1 MLQGGRELMRAGE
14 GTVERSMA
22 DPDVLVTHPLLDP
35 LLPSR
40 DRSFARFWITTVRR
54 LLRSKSTGT
63 WLHEQYLAE
72 ADGYVAHLLAHFP
85 SGNVRTLRLLRSTV
99 GTRTARELLKLVVD
113 SPDSRARYEAQ
124 RKICLAKLLFD
135 VDHSRSVRDADRHR
149 VLLEHTLKREV
160 WSTGGRY
167 HHDGD
172 GDDGPFS
179 PVPNLPTYAEEQQL
193 RPMTC
198 LAARDGLPAVEVLH
212 FATRSKGRPRSSDGA
227 CGACQLP
234 GDLPCPG
241 CRRSS
246 IVSKLLRRGL
256 YRPDQLDDMV
266 GALLVVRDR
275 TQAYSLE
282 QRLMDALGGPFR
294 WRDRV
299 DTLTVPTDRDRL
311 TLRSGDGF
319 RVLKGV
325 MDLLVDD
332 SYVTPVEIQIYPVAD
347 FLHTVDPTHGACH
360 AAFKRRQLLFD
371 LMPLLFPEM
380 IYGSLG
386 PLGGDAVFLQP
397 LEPPCRRWPSVGA
410 V

>member
-1 MLQGGRELMRAGE
+1 MQQGVRELMRAGE

-54 LLRSKSTGT
+54 LLRSTGT
-63 WLHEQYLAE
+63 GAWLHEQYLAE

-85 SGNVRTLRLLRSTV
+85 SGSVRDLRLLPSTV
-99 GTRTARELLKLVVD
+99 GTRAARELLKLVVD

-149 VLLEHTLKREV
+149 ALLELTLTRKL
-160 WSTGGRY
+160 WSTGGSC
-167 HHDGD
+167 HHD
-172 GDDGPFS
+172 DDAGGGLFPQAPLS
-179 PVPNLPTYAEEQQL
+179 PASAQEQQL
-193 RPMTC
+193 RPMAC
-198 LAARDGLPAVEVLH
+198 LRARDGLPAVEVLH
-212 FATRSKGRPRSSDGA
+212 FATRSKGRPRSSEGA

-234 GDLPCPG
+234 GGLPCPG

-246 IVSKLLRRGL
+246 IVSKLVRRGL

-266 GALLVVRDR
+266 GALFVVRDR
-275 TQAYSLE
+275 AQAYSLE

-299 DTLTVPTDRDRL
+299 DTLGAPTDRDRL
-311 TLRSGDGF
+311 TLRSSDGF

-360 AAFKRRQLLFD
+360 SAFKCRQLLFD

-380 IYGSLG
+380 VYG
-386 PLGGDAVFLQP
+386 PLGLLGVDAVLAQP
-397 LEPPCRRWPSVGA
+397 LEPPCRRWPSL
-410 V
+410 